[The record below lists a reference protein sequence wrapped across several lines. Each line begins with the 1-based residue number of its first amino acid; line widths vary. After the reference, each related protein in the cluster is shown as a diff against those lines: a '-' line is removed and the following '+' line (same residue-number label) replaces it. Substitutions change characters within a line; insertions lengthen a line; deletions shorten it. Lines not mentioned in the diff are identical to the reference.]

1 MVRRTV
7 HWFSVQS
14 RRVKDVWQGGRDR
27 EERGRSIAA
36 AAASSEVTIAPLGG
50 RADGWNGQINRA
62 DGGVVASSP
71 NCSTK
76 GDDDDGDPDYQRGRE
91 GEKSLGFA
99 STCTWSS
106 LRFPIA
112 RIGEVAI
119 YISLKGKYR
128 NSIQISIPY
137 Y

>member
-14 RRVKDVWQGGRDR
+14 RRVKDVWQGRRDR

-36 AAASSEVTIAPLGG
+36 AAASSEVTIARHWADG
-50 RADGWNGQINRA
+50 RTDGWNGQINRA
-62 DGGVVASSP
+62 DGGGLVASSP

-91 GEKSLGFA
+91 GRRSLLA
-99 STCTWSS
+99 SRLLVLFFES
-106 LRFPIA
+106 LFIDLYEPVQTIILVLY
-112 RIGEVAI
+112 RI
-119 YISLKGKYR
+119 
-128 NSIQISIPY
+128 NIPK
-137 Y
+137 